1 MKRLIHFL
9 TVASLA
15 AGPVLAGNSAVGASE
30 KQTMDAA
37 QNTLSNGQILIVQN
51 NATKEV
57 KSDEPTKI
65 NVDANGVI
73 LKGCDTIAYFEQG
86 KPIKGDSAIQS
97 THWGATYL
105 FASAADK
112 AIFEKEPSKY
122 APQYGGFCAYGV
134 VKGALDD
141 FEGLGD
147 FVIYKGKLYLCGN
160 QNALEIFT
168 SNIDSNIEKADMNW
182 RRLSKY

>member
-1 MKRLIHFL
+1 MKRLLHFL

-15 AGPVLAGNSAVGASE
+15 AVPVLAGNSAAGVSD
-30 KQTMDAA
+30 KQTLDAV
-37 QNTLSNGQILIVQN
+37 QNTLANGQILIAQN
-51 NATKEV
+51 GATKEAKGSESAKV
-57 KSDEPTKI
+57 

-73 LKGCDTIAYFEQG
+73 LKGCDTVAYFEQG
-86 KPIKGDSAIQS
+86 KPIKGDSALKS
-97 THWGATYL
+97 TCSGATYL

-112 AIFEKEPSKY
+112 AIFDKEPTKY

-147 FVIYKGKLYLCGN
+147 FIIYKGKLYLCGN
-160 QNALEIFT
+160 QSALEIFT
-168 SNIDSNIEKADMNW
+168 SDIDSNIEKADTNW
-182 RRLSKY
+182 RKLTGS

>member
-1 MKRLIHFL
+1 MKRLLHFL

-15 AGPVLAGNSAVGASE
+15 AVPVLAGNTAVSASE
-30 KQTMDAA
+30 KQILDSE
-37 QNTLSNGQILIVQN
+37 QNTLTSGQILVAQN
-51 NATKEV
+51 NATEEA
-57 KSDEPTKI
+57 KSDESPKV

-73 LKGCDTIAYFEQG
+73 LKGCDTVAYFEQG
-86 KPIKGDSAIQS
+86 KPIKGNSELTS

-112 AIFEKEPSKY
+112 ASFDKEPAKY

-147 FVIYKGKLYLCGN
+147 FVVYKGKLYLCGN
-160 QNALEIFT
+160 QSALEIFT
-168 SNIDSNIEKADMNW
+168 RNIDSNIEKADTNW
-182 RRLSKY
+182 RRLSKD

>member
-1 MKRLIHFL
+1 MKGLLHFL

-15 AGPVLAGNSAVGASE
+15 AVPVLAGNSAVSASE
-30 KQTMDAA
+30 KQILDAE
-37 QNTLSNGQILIVQN
+37 QNILTSGQILVAQN
-51 NATKEV
+51 NATKEAKGGESAKV
-57 KSDEPTKI
+57 

-73 LKGCDTIAYFEQG
+73 LKGCDTVAYFEQG
-86 KPIKGDSAIQS
+86 KPIKGDSALKS
-97 THWGATYL
+97 TCWGATYL

-112 AIFEKEPSKY
+112 AIFEKEPTKY

-147 FVIYKGKLYLCGN
+147 FIVYKGKLYLCGN
-160 QNALEIFT
+160 KSALEIFT
-168 SNIDSNIEKADMNW
+168 TNIDSNIEKADANW
-182 RRLSKY
+182 QRLSK